1 MNRVLQEGLSYANTS
16 CCWETPP
23 KVGKQKADC
32 PLAAFMARP
41 LHVVTSREPAGKT
54 GVEHGGRDGNYPDFG
69 SDLIWVC
76 PPIGINLGGPCSRSI
91 HCSLQP
97 TWARSGSTAGPRCLA
112 SVLLLHRNIVL
123 LISRQSWFNVEIIV
137 KDHAL
142 NIAECKIPKWQDS
155 PPEAERPIPRPQS
168 KTSSKTR
175 NCMYK
180 LFSKGVVILHKQM
193 LSDRISYDSAT
204 TRFNRI
210 SEDGAPMAVQ
220 VALDTDTLQLCIHC
234 ASISRKI
241 ESCTSTYTSRGF
253 ANSTPVHFFL
263 SSHSI
268 LARIFI
274 VEGWSSRAFSC
285 EPP

>member
-1 MNRVLQEGLSYANTS
+1 
-16 CCWETPP
+16 
-23 KVGKQKADC
+23 
-32 PLAAFMARP
+32 
-41 LHVVTSREPAGKT
+41 
-54 GVEHGGRDGNYPDFG
+54 
-69 SDLIWVC
+69 
-76 PPIGINLGGPCSRSI
+76 
-91 HCSLQP
+91 
-97 TWARSGSTAGPRCLA
+97 
-112 SVLLLHRNIVL
+112 
-123 LISRQSWFNVEIIV
+123 
-137 KDHAL
+137 
-142 NIAECKIPKWQDS
+142 
-155 PPEAERPIPRPQS
+155 
-168 KTSSKTR
+168 
-175 NCMYK
+175 MYK

-274 VEGWSSRAFSC
+274 VEG
-285 EPP
+285 